1 MQYRFFLT
9 YTPTDGTAGD
19 PRECHPNYSDDLDI
33 AIDREDG
40 EWYYKRKLD
49 GSITFLTADYSW
61 IMGQAFDGTFTL
73 TIKESHDLGAH
84 WYDYF
89 EGTFSRANL
98 EIDEDNQAAIIASF
112 IEGVYNAIENGKDEE
127 FDLMKLIPD
136 SELKTVESNIYP
148 ALALVD
154 ECSDNTDASF
164 SDMYSGA
171 PFLSGGYKAGNGN
184 FWALDKNMASNAYEH
199 LQGIIAEAEVTY
211 RSGLKQQ
218 YSGIVQYSTKHIHY
232 TSPVSPNPEY
242 DYYKTTIVGIITGR
256 AANNIRFDI
265 HEQFRPGV
273 AYNPYMAY
281 LRVTLPNGEY
291 NDIEIGEMYQTN
303 TFYSPINIIIDGDA
317 NSSIKSTSII
327 IHYIYSSL
335 LFTKKI
341 GRRASLW
348 PANILDTGNNYKY
361 MRPFEGSSL
370 TITTSHVTSDDPNGY
385 RMVPGTNEPGA
396 LLQYFAPPDNT
407 GWIPLAQDNWN
418 YESFWYKVTPTIT
431 NGLLAPAY
439 VGSVSWVKCWTITT
453 CIRYLLDK
461 ITNHKVIFDESS
473 AGSQFLFD
481 PLNPITGKYNYTY
494 LVTPKSNVMYSGNQN
509 ATRCPVRLNWFLE
522 LLHNAFN
529 CYYWL
534 EKRDDDKYLFR
545 VEHVEYFRRGGHY
558 DGTLPAGI
566 DLTTMTPGRNFP
578 RDNSLVKHLSDQTNK
593 YKYDL
598 KNMAEKYTF
607 SWQGDGG
614 SDDFKGNPMF
624 FKAGW
629 IETGSSEDHQVDNI
643 FADLAWLMLNA
654 GTNTASS
661 KNYDGVFLFAGSQN
675 LACTDQ
681 WTPNYPAS
689 SMYFWITQSQ
699 DPLTSDITFVL
710 TIPAGQTVS
719 LYSWGDPISTY
730 TGTGSTQ
737 EITIGASDLPYLY
750 LDFGYNYADVIIN
763 YVFYANPNNAVFQV
777 ASTPNLL
784 RNDGSTLQ
792 NGPLAWPWL
801 QNDFLHYDIPAR
813 KWSLNSDDLDSAEW
827 QNNGTVK
834 MVQKQEISIFPMPE
848 KATEDTIMAI
858 TGIRT
863 AIEGGKTGIITNAKI
878 NLSSRNAELTVI
890 YNPDS

>member
-19 PRECHPNYSDDLDI
+19 PRECHPNYSDDL
-33 AIDREDG
+33 AVTIDREDG

-49 GSITFLTADYSW
+49 GSITFQTADYSW

-98 EIDEDNQAAIIASF
+98 DIDEDNHAATIASF

-136 SELKTVESNIYP
+136 SNFKTVQSQVWP

-154 ECSDNTDASF
+154 ECSSAKVSF
-164 SDMYSGA
+164 SDIYCLS
-171 PFLSGGYKAGNGN
+171 PFTSGGYKDSIENYHAD
-184 FWALDKNMASNAYEH
+184 DKNMADNPNGR
-199 LQGIIAEAEVTY
+199 LNCIWVEAKLTMDDET
-211 RSGLKQQ
+211 SSLNG
-218 YSGIVQYSTKHIHY
+218 HY
-232 TSPVSPNPEY
+232 TGFCEYKEVHQYGSPLYTDQEFIMNSLGNGHLY
-242 DYYKTTIVGIITGR
+242 SKHGTYQIT
-256 AANNIRFDI
+256 
-265 HEQFRPGV
+265 
-273 AYNPYMAY
+273 
-281 LRVTLPNGEY
+281 LRLHLTYGNDVPSTYIQADLPNGESITFDCGY
-291 NDIEIGEMYQTN
+291 FAQDSEGENFIPTY
-303 TFYSPINIIIDGDA
+303 YSPIVLLKTDIESHA
-317 NSSIKSTSII
+317 YASLEMH

-335 LFTKKI
+335 LTYSST
-341 GRRASLW
+341 GVRD
-348 PANILDTGNNYKY
+348 NILNVGAQYKGIA
-361 MRPFEGSSL
+361 RFQGGGL
-370 TITTSHVTSDDPNGY
+370 TIYSTPNTVDYPNGY
-385 RMVPGTNEPGA
+385 RLVPGSDENGSMP
-396 LLQYFAPPDNT
+396 QYFAPPDDEHNY
-407 GWIPLAQDNWN
+407 IPVAQQNWQ
-418 YESFWYKVTPTIT
+418 YASLWYTIEPSVQ
-431 NGLLAPAY
+431 NGLLNPSKMGTFALASCFPI
-439 VGSVSWVKCWTITT
+439 GT
-453 CIRYLLDK
+453 CIRCLLDR
-461 ITNHKVIFDESS
+461 ISNHKIIFNESTESS
-473 AGSQFLFD
+473 RFLYEL
-481 PLNPITGKYNYTY
+481 LNPVTNKLNFSYLITQKTNLMNSDFG
-494 LVTPKSNVMYSGNQN
+494 SS
-509 ATRCPVRLNWFLE
+509 ATRCIVRLNWFLE
-522 LLHNAFN
+522 LLRNAFN

-534 EKRDDDKYLFR
+534 EKRDDGKYLFR
-545 VEHVEYFRRGGHY
+545 IEHVEYFRNGGRY
-558 DGTLPAGI
+558 DGDLDHSI

-614 SDDFKGNPMF
+614 SDAFKGNPMF

-643 FADLAWLMLNA
+643 FADLTWLLLNA
-654 GTNTASS
+654 GTDTASS
-661 KNYDGVFLFAGSQN
+661 KNRDGVFLFAG
-675 LACTDQ
+675 
-681 WTPNYPAS
+681 YAS
-689 SMYFWITQSQ
+689 SYTGQWIPGMP
-699 DPLTSDITFVL
+699 PLGQYLVLAQNQPMSSDVFINL
-710 TIPAGQTVS
+710 TIPNGQQVTLETAGGT
-719 LYSWGDPISTY
+719 IATY
-730 TGTGSTQ
+730 TGDGSDQDIIVT
-737 EITIGASDLPYLY
+737 SRLPYLR
-750 LDFGYNYADVIIN
+750 LNFGSNFSQLVIN
-763 YVFYANPNNAVFQV
+763 YITVPSGNTSVYQV
-777 ASTPNLL
+777 AVTPNLL

-813 KWSLNSDDLDSAEW
+813 KWSFNSDDLDSAEW